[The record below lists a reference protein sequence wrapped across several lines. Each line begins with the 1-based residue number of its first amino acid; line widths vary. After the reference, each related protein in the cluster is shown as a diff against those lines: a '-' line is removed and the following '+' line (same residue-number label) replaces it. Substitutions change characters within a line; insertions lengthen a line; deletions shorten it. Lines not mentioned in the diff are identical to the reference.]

1 MTALGIAL
9 LAGGVALMVAEAHIP
24 GGVLGVAGAVAMV
37 LGVVVLVPALGGSAL
52 IAVPV
57 VVALALA
64 SGAWALLAVR
74 PAARA
79 QRGRIRAGSEA
90 LCGHHGVVRTWDA
103 PAGHVYVDGALW
115 RARDD
120 CGLDDGG
127 PLHEGDVVVV
137 EAVRGLTLSVRRADE
152 WELSA

>member
-9 LAGGVALMVAEAHIP
+9 LIGGAALIVAEAHVP
-24 GGVLGVAGAVAMV
+24 GGVLGVAGAVALV
-37 LGVVVLVPALGGSAL
+37 LGVVVLVPALGGGVL
-52 IAVPV
+52 IAVPIAA
-57 VVALALA
+57 ALAIA
-64 SGAWALLAVR
+64 AGAWVLLAVR
-74 PAARA
+74 PTLRA

-90 LCGHHGVVRTWDA
+90 LCGHRGVVRTWNA

-120 CGLDDGG
+120 CGLDDG

>member
-9 LAGGVALMVAEAHIP
+9 LIAGIVLIAAEAHVP
-24 GGVLGVAGAVAMV
+24 GGVLAVAGAVALV
-37 LGVVVLVPALGGSAL
+37 LGVVVLVPALGGGAL
-52 IAVPV
+52 LAVPLAA
-57 VVALALA
+57 ALALA
-64 SGAWALLAVR
+64 AGAWMLLAVR
-74 PAARA
+74 PAVRS

-90 LCGHHGVVRTWDA
+90 LCGHRGVVRTWNA
-103 PAGHVYVDGALW
+103 PAGHVFVDGALW

-120 CGLDDGG
+120 CGLDDG

-137 EAVRGLTLSVRRADE
+137 EAVRGLTLSVRRADD

>member
-9 LAGGVALMVAEAHIP
+9 LITGIALIAGEAHVP
-24 GGVLGVAGAVAMV
+24 GGVLGVAGAVALV
-37 LGVVVLVPALGGSAL
+37 VGVVVLVPALGGGAL
-52 IAVPV
+52 IAVPIGA
-57 VVALALA
+57 ALALA
-64 SGAWALLAVR
+64 AGAWALLAVR
-74 PAARA
+74 PAAQA
-79 QRGRIRAGSEA
+79 QRGPIRAGSEA
-90 LCGHHGVVRTWDA
+90 LCGHRGVVRTWNA

-120 CGLDDGG
+120 CGLDAG

>member
-57 VVALALA
+57 AAALALA

-79 QRGRIRAGSEA
+79 PSSARPMSRM
-90 LCGHHGVVRTWDA
+90 RTWDA